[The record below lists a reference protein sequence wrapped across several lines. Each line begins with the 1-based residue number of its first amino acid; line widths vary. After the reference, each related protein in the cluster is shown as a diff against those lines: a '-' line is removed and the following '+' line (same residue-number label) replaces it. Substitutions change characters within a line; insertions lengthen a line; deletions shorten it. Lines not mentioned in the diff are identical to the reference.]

1 MARGDEIGYGKPP
14 KHTQFKKG
22 RSGNPKG
29 RPKHT
34 KNLKTDLEEELR
46 ETIVARE
53 GDRTVKISKQRA
65 VVKTLFN
72 RTIKGEAKATT
83 NLLNMYFRTI
93 DPAAE
98 IVETA
103 APMTTEERE
112 VYEALRAR
120 LGIAQKIQPEP
131 SEPNGDAS

>member
-1 MARGDEIGYGKPP
+1 MASGDEIGYGKPP

-103 APMTTEERE
+103 APMTPEERE

-120 LGIAQKIQPEP
+120 FAIALKIQPEP